1 MKKSNSVKVSSG
13 ITIHTLEKEKKGQ
26 IGAKL
31 HISLK
36 ATLLCLVTISIIEI
50 LSTSYFIPYNDI
62 VVYGLMIAFG
72 AALCFA
78 FEHKQYRIIGL
89 VAGAAFILLFGVMM
103 GSQVKRGFMEVVQ
116 LVIDRVNTTGAVSI
130 PELQLAYNVR
140 SESDITIFMCVASIA
155 IVYLLSIGIVLVR
168 NLLIV
173 VCVTLPLLEI
183 GIYYGVLPSYIWY
196 GILIA
201 CWCTLF
207 ALELPRSQAEED
219 HSGTYMG
226 FALLAISLVAMVVI
240 TVVIPK
246 SSYDKSPKFAKL
258 RQELTDNGTNPL
270 FSRFGSHLTGAS
282 STANGGLGE
291 GKLGNV
297 DKINFSGKTALVV
310 TCPNVADT
318 VYLKGFV
325 AADYE
330 GNEWNNYNDEN
341 QWQRYDAFFDE
352 TKFYPLNQLADT
364 FIKERKSNPIFAI
377 VGDKKLKVQVEG
389 ANAAYMYQPY
399 GAKHDA
405 TMDSFCYQDLYMEN
419 KNQKREY
426 EFTYCYDSRIIDWK
440 SVTLRNE
447 EDLMPSTS
455 GMYGYNY
462 ARDLYEEYIQKY
474 YTTLPEGT
482 YEQLIEDAKKLKAET
497 SSDMEYAEFL
507 QDYFEAYY
515 EYTLSPGKLPKGKDF
530 VNYFLYE
537 SKKGYCTYFA
547 SAATLMYRAVN
558 IPSRYV
564 EGYVITKE
572 NFQNSQKNKDGTV
585 TMEITDQ
592 NAHAWV
598 EIYLKGIGW
607 IPIEVTKGGSS
618 AAQLADEA
626 AQKEATTT
634 KKQENTEKKEEKQAT
649 NKPSKKTEQGG
660 ASTSEKEKPLAT
672 PKKDTSNQENNTP
685 NHLGKLV
692 VIVVAALFILLVS
705 FLPIRY
711 MYGMGKRRKMET
723 KENNKVMLYYY
734 KMQEEILKFMGGSSL
749 EEQEEL
755 RKNLLIATVE
765 YEDFYQLAL
774 KARFS
779 PHTLTKE
786 EVMVGKTYLC
796 HLSAAA
802 LSRLKGFKRFVFIF
816 WRHLNFK

>member
-1 MKKSNSVKVSSG
+1 MILALLFFAFLGVTLIVRKQVTKVPEDVIWNHIYIDEVDVSGMNAEQAKDALEQELQKYGATTLRLSVEEVQENVTLNQLGFYAEDVDHLIEQAVAYGKEGG
-13 ITIHTLEKEKKGQ
+13 IWQRYRQLRALEKEKKGQ

-219 HSGTYMG
+219 YSGTYMG

-240 TVVIPK
+240 AVVIPK

-341 QWQRYDAFFDE
+341 QWQRS
-352 TKFYPLNQLADT
+352 PLNKQ
-364 FIKERKSNPIFAI
+364 
-377 VGDKKLKVQVEG
+377 
-389 ANAAYMYQPY
+389 Y
-399 GAKHDA
+399 
-405 TMDSFCYQDLYMEN
+405 
-419 KNQKREY
+419 
-426 EFTYCYDSRIIDWK
+426 
-440 SVTLRNE
+440 
-447 EDLMPSTS
+447 
-455 GMYGYNY
+455 
-462 ARDLYEEYIQKY
+462 
-474 YTTLPEGT
+474 LP
-482 YEQLIEDAKKLKAET
+482 
-497 SSDMEYAEFL
+497 
-507 QDYFEAYY
+507 
-515 EYTLSPGKLPKGKDF
+515 
-530 VNYFLYE
+530 
-537 SKKGYCTYFA
+537 
-547 SAATLMYRAVN
+547 
-558 IPSRYV
+558 
-564 EGYVITKE
+564 
-572 NFQNSQKNKDGTV
+572 
-585 TMEITDQ
+585 
-592 NAHAWV
+592 H
-598 EIYLKGIGW
+598 
-607 IPIEVTKGGSS
+607 
-618 AAQLADEA
+618 
-626 AQKEATTT
+626 
-634 KKQENTEKKEEKQAT
+634 
-649 NKPSKKTEQGG
+649 
-660 ASTSEKEKPLAT
+660 
-672 PKKDTSNQENNTP
+672 
-685 NHLGKLV
+685 
-692 VIVVAALFILLVS
+692 
-705 FLPIRY
+705 
-711 MYGMGKRRKMET
+711 
-723 KENNKVMLYYY
+723 
-734 KMQEEILKFMGGSSL
+734 
-749 EEQEEL
+749 
-755 RKNLLIATVE
+755 
-765 YEDFYQLAL
+765 
-774 KARFS
+774 
-779 PHTLTKE
+779 
-786 EVMVGKTYLC
+786 
-796 HLSAAA
+796 
-802 LSRLKGFKRFVFIF
+802 
-816 WRHLNFK
+816 